1 VQGVRQPDPQCARQA
16 AASSQ
21 VSTIR
26 KAYIKVR
33 IFLNILEI
41 LRKTRPEVFFKT
53 LLIDKFSPAVDSNS
67 CPPDRRWNSWTSV
80 WQKAQV
86 FLLHAI
92 HNPFYLRILKK
103 TILFS
108 GFRNP
113 YKKNQRNKKTRFYSW
128 LAFCRP
134 VKWG

>member
-80 WQKAQV
+80 WQKTQV
-86 FLLHAI
+86 FSSM
-92 HNPFYLRILKK
+92 
-103 TILFS
+103 LFTVPS
-108 GFRNP
+108 TGGF
-113 YKKNQRNKKTRFYSW
+113 
-128 LAFCRP
+128 
-134 VKWG
+134 